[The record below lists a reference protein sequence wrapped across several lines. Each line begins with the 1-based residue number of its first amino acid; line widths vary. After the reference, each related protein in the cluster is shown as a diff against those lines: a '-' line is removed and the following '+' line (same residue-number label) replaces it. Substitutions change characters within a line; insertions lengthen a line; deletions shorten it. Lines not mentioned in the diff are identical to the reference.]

1 MFAIIETGG
10 KQYLVKPGDRL
21 LVERLKK
28 KEGEEVVF
36 DKVLLVKTENKV
48 EIGRPFLEN
57 VKVKAKILGEKK
69 GEKIV
74 VLKYKPRRRYRVKR
88 GHRQIFTEV
97 EIQEII
103 TV

>member
-1 MFAIIETGG
+1 
-10 KQYLVKPGDRL
+10 L
-21 LVERLKK
+21 
-28 KEGEEVVF
+28 
-36 DKVLLVKTENKV
+36 KTENKV